1 MSTLSIFDELVNSGF
16 ETDVLKTRENLIIQL
31 ALEHVKSRVLSQ
43 KNELVN
49 IYSEVISYTEILVQT
64 LRVSFPITLNYSSHK
79 SLNNSMNG
87 LVSTIN
93 LHMKSL
99 YSRVQNLLTKFSK
112 LESEFPPNVFLWDN
126 FREHLSAE
134 IIGSVPEL
142 LLPNELIN
150 QIKQLDIK
158 YKNFTREFNIAFNEY
173 LTSNFESESIRY
185 LMNIPKFKKVNDV
198 LAKSLE
204 LDFDT

>member
-16 ETDVLKTRENLIIQL
+16 ETDVLKTRENIIIQL
-31 ALEHVKSRVLSQ
+31 ALDHVKSRVLSQ

-49 IYSEVISYTEILVQT
+49 IYSEIKSYTEILVQT
-64 LRVSFPITLNYSSHK
+64 LRVSYPITLNYSTHEG
-79 SLNNSMNG
+79 LNNSMNE
-87 LVSTIN
+87 LVNTIN
-93 LHMKSL
+93 LRMKSL

-150 QIKQLDIK
+150 QIK
-158 YKNFTREFNIAFNEY
+158 
-173 LTSNFESESIRY
+173 
-185 LMNIPKFKKVNDV
+185 
-198 LAKSLE
+198 
-204 LDFDT
+204 